1 MKMRRRYPTRGG
13 RPVPTVP
20 VPIPF
25 VAAAAML
32 GAFAL
37 GRATGRIRGTG
48 RGPCRAASWRFAA
61 ALAVKRNGPSTE
73 KRPLGRRASTQTDG
87 KEAK

>member
-1 MKMRRRYPTRGG
+1 MKISRQFPARGG
-13 RPVPTVP
+13 RPVPNVP
-20 VPIPF
+20 VPIPL

-48 RGPCRAASWRFAA
+48 HDPCRATSQRFAGPPRG
-61 ALAVKRNGPSTE
+61 AVGCGPRRDVERTVNGEETV
-73 KRPLGRRASTQTDG
+73 GA
-87 KEAK
+87 

>member
-1 MKMRRRYPTRGG
+1 MKMRRQFLARGG

-25 VAAAAML
+25 VAAAML

-37 GRATGRIRGTG
+37 GRATGRMRGKG
-48 RGPCRAASWRFAA
+48 SGPCRATSQRFAGPPRG
-61 ALAVKRNGPSTE
+61 AVGCCPRRDVERTVNGE
-73 KRPLGRRASTQTDG
+73 
-87 KEAK
+87 EAVGA

>member
-1 MKMRRRYPTRGG
+1 MIMRKQFPAPGG

-20 VPIPF
+20 VPIPL

-37 GRATGRIRGTG
+37 GRATGRMRGTG
-48 RGPCRAASWRFAA
+48 SGHCRATSRRFAGPPRGA
-61 ALAVKRNGPSTE
+61 AGCGPRREEERTVNGEETV
-73 KRPLGRRASTQTDG
+73 GA
-87 KEAK
+87 

>member
-1 MKMRRRYPTRGG
+1 MKISRQFPARGG

-37 GRATGRIRGTG
+37 GRTTGRLRGKG
-48 RGPCRAASWRFAA
+48 SGHYRAASRRFAGPPRA
-61 ALAVKRNGPSTE
+61 AAGCGPRHEEERTVNGEETV
-73 KRPLGRRASTQTDG
+73 GT
-87 KEAK
+87 

>member
-1 MKMRRRYPTRGG
+1 MKMRRQFLARGG

-25 VAAAAML
+25 VAAAML

-37 GRATGRIRGTG
+37 GRATGRMRGTG
-48 RGPCRAASWRFAA
+48 SGPCRATSRRFAGPPRG
-61 ALAVKRNGPSTE
+61 AVGCGPRHEEERTVNGDETV
-73 KRPLGRRASTQTDG
+73 RA
-87 KEAK
+87 

>member
-25 VAAAAML
+25 VAAAVML

-37 GRATGRIRGTG
+37 GRATGRMRGKG
-48 RGPCRAASWRFAA
+48 SGPCRAASWRFAGPPLA
-61 ALAVKRNGPSTE
+61 AAGCGPHREEARTVNGEEAVG
-73 KRPLGRRASTQTDG
+73 A
-87 KEAK
+87 

>member
-1 MKMRRRYPTRGG
+1 MKMRRQFPVHGGRGG
-13 RPVPTVP
+13 PTVP

-37 GRATGRIRGTG
+37 GRATGRMRGT
-48 RGPCRAASWRFAA
+48 RSGPCRAASRRFA
-61 ALAVKRNGPSTE
+61 GPSRGAVGCGPRRE
-73 KRPLGRRASTQTDG
+73 KERTVNGEETVGT
-87 KEAK
+87 

>member
-1 MKMRRRYPTRGG
+1 MKISRQFPARGG
-13 RPVPTVP
+13 RPVSTVP

-37 GRATGRIRGTG
+37 GRATGRMRGKG
-48 RGPCRAASWRFAA
+48 SGPCRAAPWRFAGPPRA
-61 ALAVKRNGPSTE
+61 AAGCGPRREEARTVKGEEAVG
-73 KRPLGRRASTQTDG
+73 A
-87 KEAK
+87 

>member
-1 MKMRRRYPTRGG
+1 MKMRRQFPVHGG
-13 RPVPTVP
+13 RGVPTVP

-37 GRATGRIRGTG
+37 GRATESARKGEQPLPCGIPELRRTTARSRGL
-48 RGPCRAASWRFAA
+48 R
-61 ALAVKRNGPSTE
+61 PS
-73 KRPLGRRASTQTDG
+73 P
-87 KEAK
+87 

>member
-1 MKMRRRYPTRGG
+1 MKMRRQFPARGG

-37 GRATGRIRGTG
+37 GRAIARIRETG
-48 RGPCRAASWRFAA
+48 RGPCRATSRRFAGPPRGA
-61 ALAVKRNGPSTE
+61 AGCGPHREEERTVNGEEAVG
-73 KRPLGRRASTQTDG
+73 A
-87 KEAK
+87 

>member
-20 VPIPF
+20 VPIPL

-48 RGPCRAASWRFAA
+48 RGPCRATSQRFAGPPRG
-61 ALAVKRNGPSTE
+61 AVGCGPRREEERTVNGE
-73 KRPLGRRASTQTDG
+73 
-87 KEAK
+87 EAVGA

>member
-1 MKMRRRYPTRGG
+1 MKMRRQFPVHGG
-13 RPVPTVP
+13 RGVPTVP

-37 GRATGRIRGTG
+37 GRATERVRAMGN
-48 RGPCRAASWRFAA
+48 GPCRAASRRFA
-61 ALAVKRNGPSTE
+61 GPS
-73 KRPLGRRASTQTDG
+73 RGAVGCGPRREEERTVNGEETVG
-87 KEAK
+87 T

>member
-1 MKMRRRYPTRGG
+1 MKISRQFPTRVG

-20 VPIPF
+20 VPIPL

-37 GRATGRIRGTG
+37 GRATGSIRGTG
-48 RGPCRAASWRFAA
+48 RCPCREEERT
-61 ALAVKRNGPSTE
+61 VNGE
-73 KRPLGRRASTQTDG
+73 
-87 KEAK
+87 EAGGA

>member
-48 RGPCRAASWRFAA
+48 RGPCRAASWRFAGPPRA
-61 ALAVKRNGPSTE
+61 AAGCGPRREEERTVNGEETV
-73 KRPLGRRASTQTDG
+73 GT
-87 KEAK
+87 

>member
-1 MKMRRRYPTRGG
+1 MKMRRQFLARGG

-25 VAAAAML
+25 VAAAML

-37 GRATGRIRGTG
+37 GRATGRMRGTG
-48 RGPCRAASWRFAA
+48 SGPCRATSRRFAGPPRG
-61 ALAVKRNGPSTE
+61 AVGCGPRHEEERTVNGEETV
-73 KRPLGRRASTQTDG
+73 RA
-87 KEAK
+87 

>member
-1 MKMRRRYPTRGG
+1 MKTSRQFPPRGG

-37 GRATGRIRGTG
+37 GRATGRMGGTG
-48 RGPCRAASWRFAA
+48 RGPCRATSQRFAGPPREA
-61 ALAVKRNGPSTE
+61 AGCSPRREAERTVNGEEAVG
-73 KRPLGRRASTQTDG
+73 A
-87 KEAK
+87 

>member
-1 MKMRRRYPTRGG
+1 MKISRQFPARGG

-20 VPIPF
+20 VPIPL

-37 GRATGRIRGTG
+37 GRATERVRAMGN
-48 RGPCRAASWRFAA
+48 GPCRAASRRFA
-61 ALAVKRNGPSTE
+61 GPS
-73 KRPLGRRASTQTDG
+73 RGAVGCGPRREEERTVNG
-87 KEAK
+87 EEAVGA